1 MSQIVITGIT
11 SCESRGV
18 ETLARSIATQLIAWT
33 PGKVTVL
40 TQTPDLDAAS
50 LNGTGACCVAD
61 PFVVSRAWKDFRPA
75 ESLECL
81 DERKSQLLREA
92 DLVIGTGGDLYT
104 SDYGVSGPYLRALI
118 AAQRQGVA
126 TAMLGQSVG
135 PFADD
140 NDARQWSA
148 VALGCDVLTM
158 RESVTR
164 QYVVDELGLPEEHV
178 RLSSDPGFLLPSAPI
193 ASTESILAR
202 LGLTVDRP
210 YICVAPSQ
218 GITRFSGLAED
229 EHLAALLRLVRELA
243 DGWRLPVLLVP
254 HCHDSRA
261 HNDDRILAARVAAE
275 SGRTLVMAV
284 TGSLG
289 AMDYKGLL
297 GHADLVIAERLHA
310 AISALSSGTPAIAI
324 GHSAKFNG
332 VLTDTYGDTISADSV
347 HLDVRAFTRDA
358 SVIPRLIR
366 ETDRAAL
373 RRTLRNRLPLVV
385 GRAQEDFTLL
395 KKLISQNA

>member
-1 MSQIVITGIT
+1 MTQIIITGIT

-18 ETLARSIATQLIAWT
+18 ETLARSIATQLTSWN
-33 PGKVTVL
+33 PSKVTVL

-50 LNGTGACCVAD
+50 LSGTGVCCVAD
-61 PFVVSRAWKDFRPA
+61 PFVVSRAWKDLRPE
-75 ESLECL
+75 ESLESL
-81 DERKSQLLREA
+81 EERKNQLLSEA

-104 SDYGVSGPYLRALI
+104 SDYGVSRPYLRALI

-140 NDARQWSA
+140 NDARGWSD

-158 RESVTR
+158 RESATR
-164 QYVVDELGLPEEHV
+164 QYVVDELGLPAEHV
-178 RLSSDPGFLLPSAPI
+178 RLSSDPGFLLPPAPI
-193 ASTESILAR
+193 ASTASILAR
-202 LGLTVDRP
+202 LGLTIDGP
-210 YICVAPSQ
+210 YLCVAPSQ
-218 GITRFSGLAED
+218 GITRFSALAED

-243 DGWRLPVLLVP
+243 DAWRLPVLLVP

-261 HNDDRILAARVAAE
+261 HNDDRILADRIAAE
-275 SGRTLVMAV
+275 SGRPLVMAV

-297 GHADLVIAERLHA
+297 GHADLVIAERLHP

-324 GHSAKFNG
+324 GHSAKFSG
-332 VLTDTYGDTISADSV
+332 VLGDTYGDTIPADSV
-347 HLDVRAFTRDA
+347 HLDVRAFSRDA

-366 ETDRAAL
+366 EIDIAVL
-373 RRTLRNRLPLVV
+373 RSTLRDRLPLIV
-385 GRAQEDFTLL
+385 GRAQEDFALL
-395 KKLISQNA
+395 KKLIGQNA